1 MNRFKVVIALLLA
14 AQTPA
19 ERLAKWKFVEMPL
32 HSPALAPRE
41 RQMVEKL
48 VKACQLLNQVFW
60 LQSDREGLAIYQSTK
75 DPVLKALFGI
85 MGSRW
90 DLIDENRPFYG
101 EAPMPPGHELYPR
114 GVTRAAI
121 ERSVKQHP

>member
-1 MNRFKVVIALLLA
+1 MTRFKLVVALLLA
-14 AQTPA
+14 AQTPDQ
-19 ERLAKWKFVEMPL
+19 RLAKWKPVEMPL
-32 HSPALAPRE
+32 HTSTLAPRE

-60 LQSDREGLAIYQSTK
+60 RQSDTAGLATYQSTK

-90 DLIDENRPFYG
+90 DLIDENRPFLG
-101 EAPMPPGHELYPR
+101 EASM
-114 GVTRAAI
+114 
-121 ERSVKQHP
+121 